1 MGTLWQ
7 FAFIIAKITVIVKK
21 HVFHNSKRTMQI
33 AHVRL
38 VKLFMTG
45 AEWRVIPDNPLGAQ
59 PVKPI

>member
-1 MGTLWQ
+1 MSLRMKTGKSVSISMGTLWQ

-45 AEWRVIPDNPLGAQ
+45 AE
-59 PVKPI
+59 